1 MIYLDYNATTPV
13 AAEVLDAML
22 PFLREGYGNP
32 SSSHAAGRRALEA
45 IEAARAQVANLIGA
59 SPEEIVFTSGGTEA
73 TNMALRGVVLAQ
85 PHRRHVVTS
94 SFEHPATAETC
105 LLLERQGLR
114 VTRVPVAA
122 DGRVRAE
129 DVARAFGEEPAL
141 VTVMHANNEIGTLQ
155 PIADI
160 SRLAKK
166 KDAVVHT
173 DAAQTLGKIPV
184 DVDALGADLLTIA
197 GHKLYAPKGTGALY
211 VRRGTRLAPLMAGA
225 GHERG
230 LRPGTENVAGIVAL
244 GKACEIVERD
254 LISEQMRL
262 RGLRDHLLAK
272 LQANVPGLILH
283 GHPTQRLPN
292 TLFLT
297 FPGADGTSLLAAV
310 PEIAA
315 STGSACHSGATAPC
329 ASLLAIGLDPG
340 MAVGPVRLSL
350 GRSTTVREVEDA
362 AQRLVS
368 EWRRLCE
375 RSGVSAV

>member
-114 VTRVPVAA
+114 VTRVSVAA

-375 RSGVSAV
+375 RPGVSAV